1 MGTIYFLSVS
11 GYGFHFHFIW
21 RWGKAR
27 KRGFAMGLVGVFL
40 DVF

>member
-11 GYGFHFHFIW
+11 GSGFYFHFIW
-21 RWGKAR
+21 RWDKAR
-27 KRGFAMGLVGVFL
+27 KRGFAMGWGVFL